1 MTFKQATPIIWIV
14 VLVAIAI
21 AAKLMFGVD
30 LIGDADVF
38 GL

>member
-1 MTFKQATPIIWIV
+1 MTFKQATPIFWFV
-14 VLVAIAI
+14 VLAAIVI
-21 AAKLMFGVD
+21 AAQLMFGVD

>member
-1 MTFKQATPIIWIV
+1 MTFKQATPIFWIV
-14 VLVAIAI
+14 VLVAITI
-21 AAKLMFGVD
+21 AAQLIFGVD

>member
-14 VLVAIAI
+14 ALVAIVI
-21 AAKLMFGVD
+21 AAQLIFGVD
-30 LIGDADVF
+30 LIGDTDVF

>member
-14 VLVAIAI
+14 VLAAIAI
-21 AAKLMFGVD
+21 AAQLMFGVD
-30 LIGDADVF
+30 LIGVADVF